1 MSIHVTP
8 HSRGWQV
15 KRGTAEK
22 AYKVTDT
29 QREAAVV
36 ARKVAINQ
44 KTDVK
49 IHNKKGQV
57 REGNSYK
64 KPTSQTKK

>member
-8 HSRGWQV
+8 HSKGWQV
-15 KRGTAEK
+15 KRGTTEK

-29 QREAAVV
+29 QQEAVVV

-57 REGNSYK
+57 REGNNYK
-64 KPTSQTKK
+64 KTPKTKK